1 MKKIVTVLSFLLLV
15 GCSGEPSTGSEI
27 SALSGLYSAENMQIV
42 PTAFSSETTAVLSL
56 IDSEMEFFD
65 FAVNESVQ
73 SVDYSLWVFN
83 GEVWEDFGG
92 SYGDMSDTAE
102 MIALN
107 MQDDSFEL
115 FSIDENG
122 HTSVYYPSVEVDFS
136 DMSMTVQGWLDNP
149 TEIMPGEEILL
160 YHKYGT
166 NENSIST
173 NDTDFR
179 LVDCEV
185 GVAVTV
191 TFSGDIIE

>member
-1 MKKIVTVLSFLLLV
+1 MKKIIVVLSFLLLV

-27 SALSGLYSAENMQIV
+27 STLTGLYSAGEMQIV
-42 PTAFSSETTAVLSL
+42 PTAFSNETTAVLSL

-65 FAVNESVQ
+65 FSVNESVQ

-179 LVDCEV
+179 SVDCEV